1 MLSKFQSLKLD
12 FKLITF
18 LLIIFS
24 LIILHIGAFHLFK
37 SNDLFTE
44 DIYFSWEEGLRIAK
58 GINPYERIIGSDL
71 RVNDKY
77 PTYLPL
83 FYVFA
88 AFLNKIGLQTFDS
101 FLNIWRIINFLSH
114 TTIIF
119 LIFRLFNSK
128 KLFVQGVF
136 ACTVIGFSNIS
147 LHIIKIQHLEF
158 FSIAFLL
165 LSISFI
171 RERPS
176 LSGIL
181 MGISILIKH
190 FSILFLPFLML
201 NLYSSKPNK
210 EKKLFLQFSKNLI
223 ITISIF
229 LIPFLIWNPIGFISS
244 IGFSITRATTIPL
257 LDDAYKIL
265 YLIIYLGLILIAR
278 KITTIPF
285 QLSFLAIFLFNEFNP
300 TVFRQ
305 YYFWVL
311 IMGIL
316 AFYEINL
323 IYKKDK
329 IIGIKKS

>member
-1 MLSKFQSLKLD
+1 MLFKFKTLKLD
-12 FKLITF
+12 FKLTTF

-24 LIILHIGAFHLFK
+24 LVFLHVGAFHFFK
-37 SNDLFTE
+37 SNNLITE

-77 PTYLPL
+77 PTYLPF

-88 AFLNKIGLQTFDS
+88 ALLNKIGLETFDS
-101 FLNIWRIINFLSH
+101 FLNVWRIINFLSH

-128 KLFVQGVF
+128 KLFIQSVF
-136 ACTVIGFSNIS
+136 ASTVIGFSNIS

-158 FSIAFLL
+158 FSVAFLL
-165 LSISFI
+165 LSISFL
-171 RERPS
+171 RKRPS

-181 MGISILIKH
+181 MGISILTKH
-190 FSILFLPFLML
+190 FSLLFLPFIMF
-201 NLYSSKPNK
+201 NLYSSKFNK
-210 EKKLFLQFSKNLI
+210 GKKLFLQFSKHLI
-223 ITISIF
+223 ITMSIF
-229 LIPFLIWNPIGFISS
+229 IFPFLIWNPMGFIHSV
-244 IGFSITRATTIPL
+244 GFSITRATTIPL

-265 YLIIYLGLILIAR
+265 YLIIYLGLIILSR
-278 KITTIPF
+278 KVTKIPF

-323 IYKKDK
+323 LYKKNK
-329 IIGIKKS
+329 IIGIKNS